1 MKVILN
7 TFGVME
13 DKEFL
18 KKIQGLS
25 EFEWRT
31 NEGVIALVEK
41 RQNEIKHLYA
51 LKERYEIT
59 VSQQFRLDKLT
70 KLYKDWLHFKIEK
83 VDTSRK
89 WAIGDYDSSTYI
101 QYLDLVDEELNFYG
115 FI

>member
-7 TFGVME
+7 TFGVMV

-18 KKIQGLS
+18 KKIQGMT

-31 NEGVIALVEK
+31 NESIIALIEK
-41 RQNEIKHLYA
+41 RQNEIIYLCK
-51 LKERYEIT
+51 LKENDEIT

-70 KLYKDWLHFKIEK
+70 EQYNDWLHFRIQE
-83 VDTSRK
+83 VDTSKK
-89 WAIGDYDSSTYI
+89 WAISEYDSATYI
-101 QYLDLVDEELNFYG
+101 QYFDVVDEQLNFYG